1 MIAETSAVA
10 TVGVCL
16 HLSAQG
22 VWFVLLFVLHRSLRV
37 RPKAEARA
45 RRITQQLEAE

>member
-16 HLSAQG
+16 HRSTQG
-22 VWFVLLFVLHRSLRV
+22 VWTHVDRCAVL
-37 RPKAEARA
+37 
-45 RRITQQLEAE
+45 RRYM

>member
-22 VWFVLLFVLHRSLRV
+22 VWTHVDRCAVLHS
-37 RPKAEARA
+37 
-45 RRITQQLEAE
+45 T